1 MWRST
6 VNDERKLDWLLEG
19 WEKYASKNGLFCHFK
34 LRESLSG
41 QENIG
46 SSNEEEGGGQEE
58 VKLVLEGDDNYE
70 VGRDD
75 EWKTT
80 DTVELP
86 GAISGDNARTLQGLA
101 EEFQQAESQSNE
113 DEEEEGEEEEEEEE

>member
-6 VNDERKLDWLLEG
+6 VNDERKWDWLLEG

-34 LRESLSG
+34 LRESLSD
-41 QENIG
+41 QENVG

-58 VKLVLEGDDNYE
+58 VELVLERDDDYK

-86 GAISGDNARTLQGLA
+86 VAISGDNTPTDQQHALQGLE
-101 EEFQQAESQSNE
+101 EEFQHAESQSNE
-113 DEEEEGEEEEEEEE
+113 EEEE